1 LVLNTQTMMFE
12 DLKWEDI
19 QTGNIIKMRKEESA
33 PADILMLYS
42 ANISGIIYVDTM
54 NLDGETSLKDK

>member
-1 LVLNTQTMMFE
+1 MMFE